1 MAFINC
7 TIIVQAINF
16 FIAFFIIKYFFFKP
30 VLAQINA
37 EDSFQESLLNTVQA
51 NRTIVAQKEKELAE
65 QWRSAQQ
72 YFDQHTP
79 STVQEPFF
87 ASKPAI
93 IKPEFDRRMVDD
105 IAMKAAQQ
113 LIKKVEHVG

>member
-37 EDSFQESLLNTVQA
+37 EDSLQESLLA
-51 NRTIVAQKEKELAE
+51 TIQTHRATVAQKEQELAE
-65 QWRSAQQ
+65 QWGAAQQ
-72 YFDQHTP
+72 YFDKNIP
-79 STVQEPFF
+79 SIRQEPFF
-87 ASKPAI
+87 ASKSPI
-93 IKPEFDRRMVDD
+93 LKPEFEQRV
-105 IAMKAAQQ
+105 INETAAHAMRQ
-113 LIKKVEHVG
+113 LIKKVDHVG